1 MILILLAFLLSAVGV
16 LTIFRNLLYGITN
29 GIVSIYERLFHKK
42 RSQDWSSTKNKEKN
56 KEKTKRKS
64 RKSGKEKIFAEDEG
78 EYVDYEKV

>member
-1 MILILLAFLLSAVGV
+1 MILILLAFILSAVGV

-42 RSQDWSSTKNKEKN
+42 RSQDWSSTK
-56 KEKTKRKS
+56 EKTKRKS
-64 RKSGKEKIFAEDEG
+64 RKSVKEKIFAEDEG

>member
-1 MILILLAFLLSAVGV
+1 MILILLAFILSAVGV
-16 LTIFRNLLYGITN
+16 QTIFRNLLYGITN

-42 RSQDWSSTKNKEKN
+42 RNQDWSSTKN

>member
-1 MILILLAFLLSAVGV
+1 MILILLAFILSAVGV

-42 RSQDWSSTKNKEKN
+42 RSQDWSSTK
-56 KEKTKRKS
+56 EKTKRKS